1 MKHSRAAGV
10 IYIVIE
16 EPNNTIIYKIR
27 NICHHP
33 NWFIRVDLVYFLYS
47 CCCFAMI
54 SLLRMRAGWRLWRVI
69 WFIAWLFWWQFVSFL
84 AWVMQTLYHSGV
96 TIMSAS
102 NIPFVDL
109 LMFPFDVLGGCAAR
123 IHATS
128 FTSSSWYVGLLSS
141 RRFGGGQCRCCG
153 MPSCPSALGL

>member
-16 EPNNTIIYKIR
+16 EPNNRIIYKIR

-33 NWFIRVDLVYFLYS
+33 NWVTRINLVYFLYS

-54 SLLRMRAGWRLWRVI
+54 SLWRMRAGWRLLWRVI
-69 WFIAWLFWWQFVSFL
+69 WLIAWLFWWQLVSSL
-84 AWVMQTLYHSGV
+84 AGVMQTLYHSGV
-96 TIMSAS
+96 TVMSAC

-109 LMFPFDVLGGCAAR
+109 LVFRFDVLGGCAAR

-128 FTSSSWYVGLLSS
+128 FNCSSWYFGFLS
-141 RRFGGGQCRCCG
+141 
-153 MPSCPSALGL
+153 